1 MEEPLSP
8 FEFKQCVNILKS
20 TGKKARSLRELRDAI
35 TVVSPEALIH
45 HTCQYYLKGHVL
57 EYTNDF
63 ARWVAELLEE
73 RMLAEQLSGID
84 PYAYASMGEV
94 RDELVRVIDEYLRIV
109 GSAREMPPGDE
120 FFFNEAITFVVPAGL
135 QARNLA
141 EFLIAIQYLDSSSI
155 YYHFYEARIR
165 LGGSDDFSSW
175 LGGSLNKKT
184 LAEKI
189 RKIDLFMHTIEG
201 TKRHIMEAV
210 EEEVRKD
217 MERVEL

>member
-1 MEEPLSP
+1 MEELLSP

-20 TGKKARSLRELRDAI
+20 TGKKARSLRDLRDAI
-35 TVVSPEALIH
+35 AVISPEALIH

-73 RMLAEQLSGID
+73 RMLAEQLSSID
-84 PYAYASMGEV
+84 PYVYASMDDV
-94 RDELVRVIDEYLRIV
+94 RDELVRVIDEYLRII
-109 GSAREMPPGDE
+109 GSGREMPPGDE
-120 FFFNEAITFVVPAGL
+120 FFFNEAISFVIPAGL
-135 QARNLA
+135 QARNVA
-141 EFLIAIQYLDSSSI
+141 EFLIATRYLDSSSI

-165 LGGSDDFSSW
+165 LGGKDDFSSW
-175 LGGSLNKKT
+175 LEGSLNKKT

-201 TKRHIMEAV
+201 TRRHIIEAV